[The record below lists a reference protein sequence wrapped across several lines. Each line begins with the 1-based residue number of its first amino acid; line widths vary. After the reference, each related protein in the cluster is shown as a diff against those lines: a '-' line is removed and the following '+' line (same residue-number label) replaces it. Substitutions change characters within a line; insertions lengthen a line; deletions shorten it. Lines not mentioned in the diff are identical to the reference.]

1 MRMALGPG
9 NKNALFTGPW
19 REATIGIE
27 PMYTALQ
34 AVA

>member
-1 MRMALGPG
+1 MKSMTAPESGGRSC
-9 NKNALFTGPW
+9 
-19 REATIGIE
+19 EATMGIE